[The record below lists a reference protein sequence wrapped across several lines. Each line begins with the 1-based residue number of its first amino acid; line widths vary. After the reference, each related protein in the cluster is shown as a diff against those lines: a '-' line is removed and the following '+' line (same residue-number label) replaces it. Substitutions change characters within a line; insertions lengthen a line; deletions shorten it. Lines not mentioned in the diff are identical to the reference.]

1 MWTGQQYVGGQQMMQ
16 LQLAA
21 QQQQQQQQQQ
31 SGSSSV
37 GAAQELYAN
46 GYQDVAA
53 TTSAAKQMAS
63 TRDRPSGTDFRLD
76 IAVLVSVKIIFNFYE
91 ARCHSLTICGDACPL
106 SCVSAEACLTGWPNA
121 QGRRDGGS

>member
-1 MWTGQQYVGGQQMMQ
+1 VTLQQVWTGQQYVGGQQMMQ

-21 QQQQQQQQQQ
+21 QQQQAQA
-31 SGSSSV
+31 GSSAV

-76 IAVLVSVKIIFNFYE
+76 NDVVLFRSD
-91 ARCHSLTICGDACPL
+91 CL
-106 SCVSAEACLTGWPNA
+106 SFIVTT
-121 QGRRDGGS
+121 

>member
-1 MWTGQQYVGGQQMMQ
+1 MLQQVWTGQQYVGGQQMMQ

-21 QQQQQQQQQQ
+21 QQQQ
-31 SGSSSV
+31 SAGSAV
-37 GAAQELYAN
+37 GTAQELYAN

-76 IAVLVSVKIIFNFYE
+76 ITAVVL
-91 ARCHSLTICGDACPL
+91 L
-106 SCVSAEACLTGWPNA
+106 
-121 QGRRDGGS
+121 